1 MSPTIDFAV
10 QPQATNTRPE
20 TGTFTNGP
28 VEKKTPK
35 LFTPITSKSVTLHN
49 RIVVPPMCMYSATN
63 GFFNDYHVGHYASFA
78 LRGPGMII
86 LEATAVEARGRIVS
100 LFFSSSS

>member
-1 MSPTIDFAV
+1 
-10 QPQATNTRPE
+10 
-20 TGTFTNGP
+20 
-28 VEKKTPK
+28 
-35 LFTPITSKSVTLHN
+35 
-49 RIVVPPMCMYSATN
+49 MCMYSATN